1 MNPMKPLI
9 NNSNPK
15 EEKKNSRNRKWD
27 NLKILEKRRKHVNP
41 QEGRNWFEQEEHHKE
56 EEVRELK
63 DKNQNFIR
71 QS

>member
-1 MNPMKPLI
+1 M
-9 NNSNPK
+9 
-15 EEKKNSRNRKWD
+15 RH
-27 NLKILEKRRKHVNP
+27 NLKILEKRRKHFNP

-63 DKNQNFIR
+63 DENQNFIR